1 MLRTASPD
9 MTRFF
14 VGSAGF
20 ALLGLRI
27 TMLLILCILER
38 LAAVV
43 TRLGSRH
50 GARARLPALE
60 PFQQGPGERLAEIG
74 PRWT

>member
-9 MTRFF
+9 MMRFF

-50 GARARLPALE
+50 AKAHELE
-60 PFQQGPGERLAEIG
+60 VVLA
-74 PRWT
+74 